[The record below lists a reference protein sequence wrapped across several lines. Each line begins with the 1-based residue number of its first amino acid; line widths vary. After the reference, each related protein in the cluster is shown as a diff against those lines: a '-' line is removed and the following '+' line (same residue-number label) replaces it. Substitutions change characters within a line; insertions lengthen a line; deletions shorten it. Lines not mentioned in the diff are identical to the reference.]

1 MCISCNTV
9 VMEMTRREMAAGA
22 NGPLGAPSCSL
33 DDAGA
38 HKQRD
43 ERWFL
48 LLYSYVWGSS
58 PARHVSEAQTNT
70 EFHQMI
76 IQWRFSIG
84 QLFRWSHPNGAEAK

>member
-1 MCISCNTV
+1 
-9 VMEMTRREMAAGA
+9 MEMTRREMAAGA